1 MEAKEV
7 EGDRGCWVEM
17 ERRKFH
23 TISIFKELYF
33 LCGAAPSHSA
43 VDDAYLLSLL
53 CALCLAL

>member
-23 TISIFKELYF
+23 TFSIFKELLF
-33 LCGAAPSHSA
+33 FVWSCS
-43 VDDAYLLSLL
+43 LSFRSG
-53 CALCLAL
+53 